1 MTHYIDSFPSRTVT
15 ISGTLFAYFG
25 GTAYLGLQDY
35 KPFQDVFIENIEHYG
50 TNYGASRKS
59 NVRFTV
65 FEEAEQVLAN
75 LVGSEACLTMSSGY
89 LAGQFLVQF
98 LKNKKYK
105 RFYAPNTHSALFT
118 KRNKNYDSYAKLH
131 TAITKQLKYEDSATP
146 VLFLDSID
154 FSGINYPNFE
164 SLKNLPLSKIILVVD
179 DSHGI
184 GIVGQNGNG
193 VFKYLQ
199 KLGAK
204 QLFMCC
210 SLGKGFGIQAGA
222 VFGSKQDIESMEN
235 TVFFGGASPAS
246 PAAMATFLQ
255 AQDIYEERRALLN
268 QNLNLFHE
276 QTNQLTDFTYMEG
289 HPTFSYQNQ
298 KLTDGLLQHKIIVTH
313 FNYPNENANVMSRII
328 LSAAHTKDD
337 ILNLSAILNSVRS
350 IEDSGFET

>member
-1 MTHYIDSFPSRTVT
+1 MTHYIDSFPGRTVT
-15 ISGTLFAYFG
+15 ISDISYAYFG

-35 KPFQDVFIENIEHYG
+35 KPFQELFIANSKRYG

-65 FEEAEQVLAN
+65 FGEAEQVLAN

-98 LKNKKYK
+98 LKKKKYQ

-118 KRNKNYDSYAKLH
+118 KKNKNYDSYAKLH
-131 TAITKQLKYEDSATP
+131 TAITKHLKSDDSATP

-164 SLKNLPLSKIILVVD
+164 SLKNLSLSDIILVVD

-184 GIVGQNGNG
+184 GIVGENGDG
-193 VFKYLQ
+193 VFKQLQ
-199 KLGAK
+199 TLGVK

-222 VFGSKQDIESMEN
+222 VFGSRQDIESMEN

-246 PAAMATFLQ
+246 PAAMATFVN
-255 AQDIYEERRALLN
+255 AQDIYEERRGVLN
-268 QNLNLFHE
+268 QNLSLFLE
-276 QTNQLTDFTYMEG
+276 QTKQLTDFTYMAR
-289 HPTFSYQNQ
+289 HPTFSYQNP
-298 KLTDGLLQHKIIVTH
+298 KLTDALFQHKIIVTH
-313 FNYPNENANVMSRII
+313 FNYPNDNANVMSRIV

-337 ILNLSAILNSVRS
+337 ILNLSDVLNRLRS
-350 IEDSGFET
+350 F